1 MIANTGDDFEHLG
14 LSISPDIDTLLYT
27 LADINNPVTGWG
39 RRDETKEEGAKFA
52 VQGGWRERAQQPQRE
67 HRERGDRDWDRGGN
81 RGDEDPEWMDAKVE
95 KKKEPQM
102 KTQADFERWK
112 EQMKAKDAPA
122 EERGAPKESNAAPAP
137 ATATG
142 IAAGPMFTAP
152 VHTPGPAEPTQGILF
167 GNWGNV
173 KGAELGQDE
182 SIKVKAKPAKA
193 SKFMSMFAK
202 PEEQAAPNPMP
213 APAAAS
219 IMSWGGRISV
229 RWASV

>member
-1 MIANTGDDFEHLG
+1 MFTGTVWPRAETDKWRDPDFVVSG
-14 LSISPDIDTLLYT
+14 
-27 LADINNPVTGWG
+27 
-39 RRDETKEEGAKFA
+39 
-52 VQGGWRERAQQPQRE
+52 
-67 HRERGDRDWDRGGN
+67 
-81 RGDEDPEWMDAKVE
+81 
-95 KKKEPQM
+95 
-102 KTQADFERWK
+102 
-112 EQMKAKDAPA
+112 
-122 EERGAPKESNAAPAP
+122 ERGAPKESNAAP

-202 PEEQAAPNPMP
+202 PEEQATSPGTGVM
-213 APAAAS
+213 
-219 IMSWGGRISV
+219 
-229 RWASV
+229 